1 MADVLAVANVREL
14 SEALALRE
22 AVLAGANAGAPWS
35 TRDAYDRDPTTL
47 HCIVRGPDGVCVG
60 AGRLT
65 APEDR
70 FSDGEMIEGYPVIGP
85 IVVAP
90 SARGRGVARAILAFL
105 EAEAVALY
113 GRNGA
118 VRVETW
124 VPADAGGRVS
134 RLGYRVVDGAAERLE
149 RPALRAAKD
158 LAAS

>member
-1 MADVLAVANVREL
+1 MVDVLAVTTPREL
-14 SEALALRE
+14 AEALALRE
-22 AVLAGANAGAPWS
+22 AVLAGAAEPWA
-35 TRDAYDRDPTTL
+35 TRDDFDRDPTTL

-60 AGRLT
+60 AGRLV
-65 APEDR
+65 APVDVED
-70 FSDGEMIEGYPVIGP
+70 DGERIEGNPVVGP

-90 SARGRGVARAILAFL
+90 SARGGGVGAAILAYL

-113 GRNGA
+113 GHNGA

-124 VPADAGGRVS
+124 VPAGADGPAS
-134 RLGYRVVDGAAERLE
+134 RLGYGPVGDVRDGAE